1 MTGNALN
8 LSVPRWIAY
17 GFGLGRLPRVPGTF
31 GSAAALILALVLES
45 LGGFALVAAGF
56 AGSTALGF
64 WSIRCLPDKGAND
77 DPGIVI
83 DEIAGQF
90 LAVLP
95 LSAVLLH
102 LSADPLA
109 LWPGWTMAF
118 VLFRLF
124 DTLKPWPISALDRR
138 RGAVWVMADDLA
150 AGALA
155 GLATVLAGWAYH
167 AVLG

>member
-1 MTGNALN
+1 MTRNQRNFSL
-8 LSVPRWIAY
+8 PRLISY
-17 GFGLGRLPRVPGTF
+17 GFGLGHLPIAPGTL
-31 GSAAALILALVLES
+31 GSLAALLFALALES
-45 LGGFALVAAGF
+45 LGGFPLVAAGF
-56 AGSTALGF
+56 AGFTAAGL

-77 DPGIVI
+77 DPRIVI
-83 DEIAGQF
+83 DEIAGQI

-102 LSADPLA
+102 VTAGPLA
-109 LWPGWTMAF
+109 LWPGWATAF

-124 DTLKPWPISALDRR
+124 DVLKPWPVSVLDRR
-138 RGAVWVMADDLA
+138 HGAAWVMADDLA

-155 GLATVLAGWAYH
+155 GACTLLAGWAYH